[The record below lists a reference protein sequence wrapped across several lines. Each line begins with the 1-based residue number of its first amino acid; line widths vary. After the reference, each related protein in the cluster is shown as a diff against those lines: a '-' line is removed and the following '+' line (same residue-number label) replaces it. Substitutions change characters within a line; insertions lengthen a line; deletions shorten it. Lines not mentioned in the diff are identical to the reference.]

1 MTVTPAMLA
10 ISKSI
15 HHPRWWMLVDYNL
28 LPSFSA
34 SYFSTSVAEI
44 TDLLYA
50 FQIIRLSERPVI
62 ADLSTFS
69 GYVTKAS
76 EVLILMCFVAP
87 DLQVSHVLLLYPNSL
102 HKGFNPLYQTGED
115 FRQHPYVFCQNAQNS
130 FKVFKR
136 SADA

>member
-1 MTVTPAMLA
+1 
-10 ISKSI
+10 
-15 HHPRWWMLVDYNL
+15 MLVDYNL

-69 GYVTKAS
+69 GYVTKVS
-76 EVLILMCFVAP
+76 EVLIWCA
-87 DLQVSHVLLLYPNSL
+87 S
-102 HKGFNPLYQTGED
+102 
-115 FRQHPYVFCQNAQNS
+115 
-130 FKVFKR
+130 
-136 SADA
+136 